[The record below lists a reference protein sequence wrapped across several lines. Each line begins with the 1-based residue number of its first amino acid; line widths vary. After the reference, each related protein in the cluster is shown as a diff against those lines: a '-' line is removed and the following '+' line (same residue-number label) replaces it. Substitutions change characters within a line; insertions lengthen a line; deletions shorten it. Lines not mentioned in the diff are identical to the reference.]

1 MALSRRSFL
10 GLSAAGSLALAVGGL
25 ALFPGEKVAPDGPLL
40 TFSEREY
47 STLVALV
54 ATVSPQE
61 LGVPG
66 GVALGVARDLDTLFS
81 TLPPENGAEIALA
94 LGLIENALVGALFD
108 GRPRPFSRLPLE
120 RRAEIWAAW
129 STSRVPLRR
138 TVYKGLNALILATTW
153 GNPEMTALAGYPGP
167 PTVPPAPADP

>member
-10 GLSAAGSLALAVGGL
+10 GLSAAGTLVLAASGL
-25 ALFPGEKVAPDGPLL
+25 ALFPGRKVAPAGALL
-40 TFSEREY
+40 TFSESQY

-54 ATVSPQE
+54 AIVSPGGSGVPSGVE
-61 LGVPG
+61 LGVPTE
-66 GVALGVARDLDTLFS
+66 LDTLFS
-81 TLPPENGAEIALA
+81 TLPKEKGAEIALA

-108 GRPRPFSRLPLE
+108 ARPRPFSRLPLE

-129 STSRVPLRR
+129 STSRIPLRR

-153 GNPEMTALAGYPGP
+153 GHPEMTALAGYPGP
-167 PTVPPAPADP
+167 PPVPTTRSDP